1 MNKTMQR
8 FSVATKAL
16 AWILLFLFGSIAISD
31 GQDSG
36 TADFTIRIAVEEVRI
51 DVVALDRKG
60 RQIADLTPDDFEV
73 YQDNKPVQVVSCKYF
88 TDQKNPSAQ
97 PAASAN
103 TSKKAAI
110 VPSRRL
116 ARDEVRRTFVFI
128 VDDLSMNFS
137 DFHFARM
144 ALKNFVEKQMQP
156 GDLIA
161 ILRTNYGTSAL
172 QLFLSDK
179 VQLLSRINQMPWEV
193 ARDLSSDNLFYRF
206 DGQISA
212 IRYCIRALKDM
223 PGRKAMIMLT
233 GQTTMPGGFEVIM
246 GNSTVNYETLYLEQY
261 NRLAD
266 DALRAGVVFHLL
278 DIRGLEAPGNA
289 SMSGNSFDTF
299 FQQNSDRNAQ
309 RRNPLPKKTGGLFIE
324 NINFYGSGIG
334 DANDALK
341 GFYLLSYTPPESTFI
356 ENNKD
361 IYHRIKIKVKRKGAT
376 IYTRDGFYG
385 TPKQT
390 DEQPQERNALRDAIF
405 SPFQNNDL
413 NINLATGYV
422 NDAKSGYQL
431 RSWLHLD
438 AHNLVMTKKAEGYL
452 VSLAT
457 VYLTSD
463 ANGRIGESNY
473 MKYDI
478 IIKEENL
485 EWVKKQGVRFSIML
499 PVKKPGAYYVRVAVK
514 DQASDKAGSAY
525 EFINIPDLSKGRLA
539 ISNMFIL
546 NNNDDATWVR
556 SGATKEQISNLLA
569 PTMQRDLSRS
579 PALRTYAPGESIE
592 YMALVYN
599 ANLKDKKP
607 DLESQFIL
615 FKDGEE
621 YKKGE
626 PQTVDFDGVAD
637 FTRIPIRKKMILG
650 TEMPKGDYVLQ
661 LQVKDKLES
670 SKKNSL
676 AIQTLNFVV
685 EPDEKDQ

>member
-1 MNKTMQR
+1 
-8 FSVATKAL
+8 
-16 AWILLFLFGSIAISD
+16 
-31 GQDSG
+31 
-36 TADFTIRIAVEEVRI
+36 
-51 DVVALDRKG
+51 
-60 RQIADLTPDDFEV
+60 
-73 YQDNKPVQVVSCKYF
+73 
-88 TDQKNPSAQ
+88 
-97 PAASAN
+97 
-103 TSKKAAI
+103 
-110 VPSRRL
+110 
-116 ARDEVRRTFVFI
+116 
-128 VDDLSMNFS
+128 
-137 DFHFARM
+137 
-144 ALKNFVEKQMQP
+144 
-156 GDLIA
+156 
-161 ILRTNYGTSAL
+161 
-172 QLFLSDK
+172 
-179 VQLLSRINQMPWEV
+179 
-193 ARDLSSDNLFYRF
+193 
-206 DGQISA
+206 
-212 IRYCIRALKDM
+212 
-223 PGRKAMIMLT
+223 
-233 GQTTMPGGFEVIM
+233 
-246 GNSTVNYETLYLEQY
+246 
-261 NRLAD
+261 
-266 DALRAGVVFHLL
+266 
-278 DIRGLEAPGNA
+278 
-289 SMSGNSFDTF
+289 
-299 FQQNSDRNAQ
+299 
-309 RRNPLPKKTGGLFIE
+309 
-324 NINFYGSGIG
+324 
-334 DANDALK
+334 
-341 GFYLLSYTPPESTFI
+341 
-356 ENNKD
+356 
-361 IYHRIKIKVKRKGAT
+361 
-376 IYTRDGFYG
+376 
-385 TPKQT
+385 
-390 DEQPQERNALRDAIF
+390 
-405 SPFQNNDL
+405 
-413 NINLATGYV
+413 V